1 MDLKDRT
8 ILVIDDEAG
17 IRIALKKLFSRS
29 NAEVRTAETADEAIE
44 IVEGWR
50 IDVVILDLNLG
61 RGKSGIDVL
70 RAIRCI
76 EEEVPVIIITGY
88 GTIDNAVSAM
98 KEGASDFVLK
108 PVDNTSL
115 LEIVSKNLEYSNLKS
130 ENAYLKEEVKQN
142 LRSADFIT
150 RNEGILKSLT
160 VVDKVKNTKETVLI
174 TGESGV
180 GKEVLAQ
187 YIHYTS
193 NRKEN
198 PFVALNCAALDE
210 NLLLSELFGHE
221 KGAFTDAH
229 QRKPGKF
236 ELAHEGTLFLD
247 EIGEMN
253 PTTQAKLLRVL
264 EEGTFERVGG
274 TKRITLNVRVVCATN
289 RDLERH
295 MKQGLFRKDLF
306 YRINVIN
313 VHLPP
318 LRERPEDIPPL
329 IDYFID
335 FFSKRYVKRGI
346 RADAK
351 LYDLLSS
358 YSWPGNIRELKNVI
372 NQTVLLAEDGKLN
385 PIFPQDE
392 GCGRAEPETVSTFG
406 LAVSGEGPLS
416 ERMEEVVSYYESRII
431 EGVLTDCGGN
441 KSEAARRLAVT
452 RKTLQAKLDK
462 YGIGQ
467 ERG

>member
-1 MDLKDRT
+1 
-8 ILVIDDEAG
+8 
-17 IRIALKKLFSRS
+17 
-29 NAEVRTAETADEAIE
+29 
-44 IVEGWR
+44 
-50 IDVVILDLNLG
+50 
-61 RGKSGIDVL
+61 
-70 RAIRCI
+70 
-76 EEEVPVIIITGY
+76 
-88 GTIDNAVSAM
+88 M

-115 LEIVSKNLEYSNLKS
+115 LEIVSKNLEYSSLKS

-150 RNEGILKSLT
+150 QNEGILKSLS
-160 VVDKVKNTKETVLI
+160 VVDKVKDTKETVLI

-221 KGAFTDAH
+221 KGAFTGAH

-264 EEGTFERVGG
+264 EEGAFERVGG
-274 TKRITLNVRVVCATN
+274 TKRITVNVRVVCATN

-295 MKQGLFRKDLF
+295 MEEGLFRKDLF
-306 YRINVIN
+306 YRINVIS

-318 LRERPEDIPPL
+318 LRERREDIPPL

-346 RADAK
+346 RADAG

-358 YSWPGNIRELKNVI
+358 YSWPGNVRELKNVI
-372 NQTVLLAEDGKLN
+372 NQTVLLAEGGRLN
-385 PIFPQDE
+385 PILPRDE
-392 GCGRAEPETVSTFG
+392 GCVRRGAGTGTYFERGSGSDSTG
-406 LAVSGEGPLS
+406 ASRDRRSGEVPSEQSESVPAVPAEGALS

-431 EGVLTDCGGN
+431 DGVLTDCGGN
-441 KSEAARRLAVT
+441 KSEAARRLEVT

-462 YGIGQ
+462 YGLG
-467 ERG
+467 